1 MARRTDHS
9 QTRTAVAPSAHQQ
22 PATRGRQHNLLML
35 ETLENVGI
43 VGDVVRVKAGFA
55 RNYLLPRGIAEVP
68 TPEKIE
74 ELAGQRA
81 EAEAEQKRIRSE
93 QEAMIAKLDG
103 HELTVERSTNDQGVL
118 FGGITQHEVAQMLRD
133 EGFAIEDRYVRLGQV
148 AKRVDTYDVPIVI
161 NRDLKCE
168 IKLEVKSD
176 APEEEIVEDDNQADG
191 DDGGPRFN
199 FYVPKEANV
208 ESEY

>member
-1 MARRTDHS
+1 MARRTNHS
-9 QTRTAVAPSAHQQ
+9 QTKTSTPRSAHQQ
-22 PATRGRQHNLLML
+22 PATKGRQHDLLML
-35 ETLENVGI
+35 ETVENVGI

-68 TPEKIE
+68 TQEKID
-74 ELAGQRA
+74 ELSDRRA

-118 FGGITQHEVAQMLRD
+118 FGGITQHEVAEMLRE
-133 EGFAIEDRYVRLGQV
+133 EGFAVEDRYVRLGSV

-161 NRDLKCE
+161 NKDLKCE

-176 APEEEIVEDDNQADG
+176 TIEEEPEESADAEGEEDE
-191 DDGGPRFN
+191 GPRFN

-208 ESEY
+208 EAEY

>member
-1 MARRTDHS
+1 MARRTNHT
-9 QTRTAVAPSAHQQ
+9 QTRTAKPRTAHQQ
-22 PATRGRQHNLLML
+22 PATKGRQHDLLML

-43 VGDVVRVKAGFA
+43 VGDVVKVKAGFA

-68 TPEKIE
+68 TQEKID

-81 EAEAEQKRIRSE
+81 EAEAEQKRIRGE

-103 HELTVERSTNDQGVL
+103 HELVVERSVNDQGVL

-133 EGFAIEDRYVRLGQV
+133 EGFAVEDRYVRLGQV

-168 IKLEVKSD
+168 IKLDVKSD
-176 APEEEIVEDDNQADG
+176 APEEEVTEEEENDGEDD
-191 DDGGPRFN
+191 GPRFN

>member
-1 MARRTDHS
+1 MARRTDHT
-9 QTRTAVAPSAHQQ
+9 QTRTAKPRSEHQQ
-22 PATRGRQHNLLML
+22 PPTRGRQHDLLML

-55 RNYLLPRGIAEVP
+55 RNFLLPRGIAEVP
-68 TPEKIE
+68 TREKID

-81 EAEAEQKRIRSE
+81 EAEAEQKRVRSE

-118 FGGITQHEVAQMLRD
+118 FGGITQHEVAEMLRE
-133 EGFAIEDRYVRLGQV
+133 EGFAVEDRYVRLGQV
-148 AKRVDTYDVPIVI
+148 AKRIDTYDVPIVI

-168 IKLEVKSD
+168 IKLHVKSD
-176 APEEEIVEDDNQADG
+176 APEEEVVEEDRG
-191 DDGGPRFN
+191 DAEDEGPRFN

>member
-1 MARRTDHS
+1 MARRTHHA
-9 QTRTAVAPSAHQQ
+9 QTKTAKPRSAHQQ
-22 PATRGRQHNLLML
+22 PATKGRQHDLLML
-35 ETLENVGI
+35 ETVENVGI

-68 TPEKIE
+68 TQEKID
-74 ELAGQRA
+74 ELSDRRA
-81 EAEAEQKRIRSE
+81 EAEAEQKRVRAE

-118 FGGITQHEVAQMLRD
+118 FGGITQHEVAEMLRA
-133 EGFAIEDRYVRLGQV
+133 EGFAVEDRYVRLGQV

-161 NRDLKCE
+161 NKDLKCE

-176 APEEEIVEDDNQADG
+176 TIEEEPEEAEDAEGAEDD
-191 DDGGPRFN
+191 GPRFN

-208 ESEY
+208 EAEY

>member
-1 MARRTDHS
+1 MPKRTSHT
-9 QTRTAVAPSAHQQ
+9 QTRSNTPRSAHQQ
-22 PATRGRQHNLLML
+22 PATKGRQHDLLML
-35 ETLENVGI
+35 ETMENVGI
-43 VGDVVRVKAGFA
+43 VGDVVKVKAGFA

-68 TPEKIE
+68 TQEKID
-74 ELAGQRA
+74 ELSGQRA

-93 QEAMIAKLDG
+93 QEAMIEKLDG
-103 HELTVERSTNDQGVL
+103 HELVVERSTNDQGVL

-176 APEEEIVEDDNQADG
+176 SIEEEVVEEDG
-191 DDGGPRFN
+191 GDGEDEGPRFN

>member
-1 MARRTDHS
+1 MANRRTDHT
-9 QTRTAVAPSAHQQ
+9 QTRTGKPRSGHQQ
-22 PATRGRQHNLLML
+22 PATRGRQHDLLML

-68 TPEKIE
+68 TQEKIE

-81 EAEAEQKRIRSE
+81 EAEAEQKRIRGE

-118 FGGITQHEVAQMLRD
+118 FGGITQHEVAEMLRE

-168 IKLEVKSD
+168 IKLNVKSD
-176 APEEEIVEDDNQADG
+176 APEEEVVEEDEAEGEDE
-191 DDGGPRFN
+191 GPRFN